1 MPRSWDGGILSPVC
15 GQSPPVGGLEQQGEE
30 TRALIMKCLS
40 VFAKETLFFD
50 SGQLEGD
57 FLL

>member
-1 MPRSWDGGILSPVC
+1 MPRPWNGGILS
-15 GQSPPVGGLEQQGEE
+15 PVGGLEQQGEE
-30 TRALIMKCLS
+30 TRGLIMQHLS

-57 FLL
+57 FLF